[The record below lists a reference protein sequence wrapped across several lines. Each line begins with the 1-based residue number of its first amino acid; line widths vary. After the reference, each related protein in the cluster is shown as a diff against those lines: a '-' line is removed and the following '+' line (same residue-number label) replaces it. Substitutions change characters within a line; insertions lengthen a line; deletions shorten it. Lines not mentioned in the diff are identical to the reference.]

1 MTNLLLILLLLVGC
15 SEDAPIETN
24 EESYSFLGDWEIIE
38 FSIWSQ
44 NDYSDQ
50 ACSESYDLSN
60 EFVYYICGNGN
71 MISEVYD
78 HIISN
83 SIESKNI
90 FMESF
95 FQ

>member
-60 EFVYYICGNGN
+60 ECQGDFCELFIH
-71 MISEVYD
+71 IS
-78 HIISN
+78 
-83 SIESKNI
+83 
-90 FMESF
+90 
-95 FQ
+95 